1 MKKPHSI
8 TEICLSI
15 LRVALCAGVA
25 VSVIKYLVD
34 SSRQERIIISGL
46 PQSSQTV
53 QITTT
58 ESLPVDTP
66 SSTVAVSSSVTS
78 FVPEE
83 TPPAAIT
90 ESTDIVSQ
98 PDKIQPVQTSTS
110 PVVTT
115 IIYTADTS
123 DASVETKPAVSSV
136 PDGLINLNTATVSQ
150 LMGLKG
156 IGEVKA
162 NAIVRYREENGVFHS
177 IDEILNVKGI
187 GEKTF
192 EKIRNQ
198 ITV

>member
-1 MKKPHSI
+1 M
-8 TEICLSI
+8 
-15 LRVALCAGVA
+15 CAGVA

-34 SSRQERIIISGL
+34 SSRQERIVISGL

-53 QITTT
+53 QITTA
-58 ESLPVDTP
+58 ESSPVDIP
-66 SSTVAVSSSVTS
+66 SSVAVASSSVTS

-110 PVVTT
+110 TVVTT
-115 IIYTADTS
+115 VIYTADTS
-123 DASVETKPAVSSV
+123 AAPVEAKPAASSV

-150 LMGLKG
+150 LMELKG

-177 IDEILNVKGI
+177 VDEILNVKGI

-192 EKIRNQ
+192 EKIHDQ